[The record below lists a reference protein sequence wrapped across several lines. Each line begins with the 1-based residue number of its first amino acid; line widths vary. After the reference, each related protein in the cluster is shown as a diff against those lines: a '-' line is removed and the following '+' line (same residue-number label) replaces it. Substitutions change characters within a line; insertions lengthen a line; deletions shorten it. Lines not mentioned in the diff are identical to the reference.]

1 MRTIF
6 LSYRRSDTGGEAG
19 RLADSFQQRLGGA
32 LVFRD
37 VADIP
42 LGAEF
47 DAELDK
53 ELAAAKIVLVLIGP
67 AWLTEL
73 QQRQKEAG
81 IDYVR
86 VEVAAALARKKR
98 VIPVLLKGAA
108 LPSARDLPEDLGS
121 LAKHQAM
128 TLRDECWYQDV
139 DRLIGAIGRPYHW
152 RFVALRAVN
161 CTRSDHRGGETAGA
175 VASRRSRQR
184 RRLSARADRLA
195 FGPLR
200 TGGGRCRLSIF
211 QESPSFLPCRSFDL

>member
-98 VIPVLLKGAA
+98 VIPVLLRGAA

-152 RFVALRAVN
+152 RFVALRAVALVVIIVAVKLLVPWLPDDRAN
-161 CTRSDHRGGETAGA
+161 DVVFLRALIGSLLGLYALVEAVAAYRYFRNRLRSSLAGA
-175 VASRRSRQR
+175 S
-184 RRLSARADRLA
+184 
-195 FGPLR
+195 
-200 TGGGRCRLSIF
+200 TYN
-211 QESPSFLPCRSFDL
+211 

>member
-37 VADIP
+37 VADI
-42 LGAEF
+42 

-121 LAKHQAM
+121 LAKHQAA
-128 TLRDECWYQDV
+128 Y
-139 DRLIGAIGRPYHW
+139 
-152 RFVALRAVN
+152 
-161 CTRSDHRGGETAGA
+161 
-175 VASRRSRQR
+175 
-184 RRLSARADRLA
+184 
-195 FGPLR
+195 
-200 TGGGRCRLSIF
+200 
-211 QESPSFLPCRSFDL
+211 

>member
-53 ELAAAKIVLVLIGP
+53 ELTAAKIVLVLIGP

-81 IDYVR
+81 VDYVR

-108 LPSARDLPEDLGS
+108 LPSAQDLPKDLGS

-128 TLRDECWYQDV
+128 TLRDESWYQDV
-139 DRLIGAIGRPYHW
+139 DRLIDAIGRPYHW
-152 RFVALRAVN
+152 RFVALRAVIALVVIVVVVKLLVPWLPDDRAN
-161 CTRSDHRGGETAGA
+161 DVVFLRALIGSLLGLYALVEA
-175 VASRRSRQR
+175 VAAYQYFRNRLQR
-184 RRLSARADRLA
+184 RYQPDS
-195 FGPLR
+195 
-200 TGGGRCRLSIF
+200 
-211 QESPSFLPCRSFDL
+211 